1 MVCDEENG
9 SQAGQAVRPLLGGAY
24 LCELAHKVCTF
35 LYLLA
40 GGEYELEDRT
50 VPCVANSEAAA
61 SRWPAGCA
69 GCAAKFCLSHKAFSV
84 RLSG

>member
-1 MVCDEENG
+1 MRKNA

-24 LCELAHKVCTF
+24 LYELAHKVCTF

-40 GGEYELEDRT
+40 AAGEYELKEFSAL
-50 VPCVANSEAAA
+50 CGEFGEAAA
-61 SRWPAGCA
+61 SRWPASCA
-69 GCAAKFCLSHKAFSV
+69 GCAAKFCLSHKAFSE